1 MAAIVIT
8 TTRCK
13 SQSTH
18 TYTPTEIETCIVFLL
33 SIKTQMEVWESFFES
48 SQTFMSVSI
57 SQEKHGEYVFYFYQ
71 KIQQQKSKQLV

>member
-1 MAAIVIT
+1 MQIPEYPHIFIP
-8 TTRCK
+8 
-13 SQSTH
+13 
-18 TYTPTEIETCIVFLL
+18 YEIETCIVFLL

-71 KIQQQKSKQLV
+71 KIQRQKSKQLV